1 MITTTTAGK
10 IEGKELTERGAPVL
24 QFRGVPFAATTG
36 GANRFRPAQP
46 VEPWEGVRDAVRRG
60 PASPQPPSALE
71 SVLGGQQGAQGEDC
85 LSLNI
90 TTPGLD
96 GSRPVLVWIH
106 GGAFVGGSGSVP
118 WYDGESFARNGDVV
132 VVSINYRLGALG
144 FLNVGHL
151 LGDDYA
157 DSGCAGIADQI
168 TALEW
173 VRDNIQA
180 FGGDPSRVTIFG
192 ESAGGMSV
200 ASILGAPRAR
210 GLFTTAIAQ
219 SGAAHNAST
228 LDHAAEVTA
237 KVLDYLG
244 LKESDADALLTIGVD
259 ELMAAQSAIYLGS
272 AAGGGGGSSP
282 GLSGA
287 RMPFQ
292 PVVST
297 PTLPVQPIDAI
308 RDGNAADVRVVT
320 GTTTEEFK
328 LFGAML
334 RTQEPLDV
342 DGLRKRATSAL
353 GERGADL
360 VDVYVANRP
369 GQSPDD
375 VWSALVTDFIFRI
388 PAVRLLEAQLTQRD
402 DVFLYEF
409 GHRSTAFGGALGACH
424 AIEIPFVFDNV
435 HKRGV
440 EGLIGEIG
448 DKERALATETNAA
461 WIDAASGNEPWD
473 RYDTTRRATRRFGS
487 DTPGILEDPAGDE
500 RALWDGLR

>member
-24 QFRGVPFAATTG
+24 QFRGVPFAASTG

-46 VEPWEGVRDAVRRG
+46 VEPWEGVRDATRRG
-60 PASPQPPSALE
+60 PAAPQPPSALE

-144 FLNVGHL
+144 FLHVGHL

-157 DSGCAGIADQI
+157 DSGSAGIADQI

-173 VRDNIQA
+173 VRDNIGA
-180 FGGDPSRVTIFG
+180 FGGDPNRVTIFG

-200 ASILGAPRAR
+200 GSILGAPRAR
-210 GLFTTAIAQ
+210 GLFGTAIAQ
-219 SGAAHNAST
+219 SGAAHNASS

-244 LKESDADALLTIGVD
+244 LKESDAEALLSLSVD
-259 ELMAAQSAIYLGS
+259 ELMAAQSAIYLKS
-272 AAGGGGGSSP
+272 AAGGGGAGV
-282 GLSGA
+282 GLNGA

-292 PVVST
+292 PAAGT
-297 PTLPVQPIDAI
+297 MTLPTQPIDAI
-308 RDGNAADVRVVT
+308 RSGNAADVRVVT

-342 DGLRKRATSAL
+342 AGLRARATAAL
-353 GERGADL
+353 GDRGGVL

-369 GQSPDD
+369 GQTPDD
-375 VWSALVTDFIFRI
+375 VWSAIVTDFIFRI
-388 PAVRLLEAQLTQRD
+388 PAVRLLEAQSTQRD

-440 EGLIGEIG
+440 DGLVGEIG
-448 DKERALATETNAA
+448 DAERALAKETNTA
-461 WIDAASGNEPWD
+461 WIAIASGDEPWD

-487 DTPGILEDPAGDE
+487 DTPGMLDDPAGDE
-500 RALWDGLR
+500 RVLWDGVR